1 VAAACLLSLAFLGEL
16 IAGEVPA
23 QEPSVTIRSST
34 QEVAL
39 DLVVRDG
46 HGKLVKN
53 LRPADV
59 EVFEDGVRQELRSFR
74 LVDGKQVLQPRES
87 IDATKPVSPLAHA
100 APNPLAAV
108 NVVCIVFHKLD
119 VFTKKFAVEA
129 AQEFLRTQLPP
140 GAWVGV
146 FNLDAALT
154 TLHPF
159 TTDHT
164 SLSKAAADAP
174 TGTTVDFMSAA
185 EEVLSASPT
194 VTTIVLTTSG
204 DPAKGGT
211 AVATVVTTGGELNTE
226 AITGVEVSNGEAEK
240 LLRGQRAMQRRQFGW
255 IEGMHQTDQI
265 LTMIEEIGRL
275 PGRKTVLLF
284 SPGLV
289 TTGDPERFD
298 SILSKANRASI
309 TLYAIDVNGL
319 TQNSNV
325 VAGNAALRHA
335 NAAARGAS
343 MKERMLTDDY
353 VHDAVRTT
361 DTQATLRTLAEGTGG
376 FLIGSTNDLRKPFQQ
391 VLADLDTHYE
401 VVYRPSAEKYDG
413 RFRNIAV
420 KPVRAGLAVQSRT
433 GYFALPVLPGSAS
446 LLPFEAASLT
456 ALSAKTPPHA
466 FDFHASALRFRPGA
480 SGSQC
485 AIALELPASSVG
497 ATPLPDAKRHRVHVS
512 FFALVK
518 DAGGQV
524 VEKLGQ
530 DSPYEIPDENLAT
543 LRANPI
549 TFTRFVDLPP
559 GRYTV
564 ESVVLDH
571 ETHRASTAR
580 LEFENP
586 AHKGLSLSSVV
597 LVRRIEP
604 VSGQSEA
611 NDPFEMQANGQGR
624 RIVPELATTLE
635 PGSRPSVYFVVYPDS
650 AQPEKPR
657 LRVEFLVN
665 GQVVAN
671 RLTDLAP
678 GDASGA
684 IPLIA
689 AAALHPGD
697 CELRITALQGGDS
710 STQSLRYTIPA
721 Q

>member
-1 VAAACLLSLAFLGEL
+1 MLLTSESGE
-16 IAGEVPA
+16 AGKTVS
-23 QEPSVTIRSST
+23 Q
-34 QEVAL
+34 AL
-39 DLVVRDG
+39 
-46 HGKLVKN
+46 
-53 LRPADV
+53 
-59 EVFEDGVRQELRSFR
+59 
-74 LVDGKQVLQPRES
+74 
-87 IDATKPVSPLAHA
+87 HA

-108 NVVCIVFHKLD
+108 SVVCIVFHKLD

-146 FNLDAALT
+146 FNLDSTLT

-164 SLSKAAADAP
+164 SLIKAASEAP
-174 TGTTVDFMSAA
+174 TGPPADFMSAA
-185 EEVLSASPT
+185 SEVLSASPT
-194 VTTIVLTTSG
+194 VTTVVLSMSG
-204 DPAKGGT
+204 DPSKGGG
-211 AVATVVTTGGELNTE
+211 AVATVVVTGGELNSE
-226 AITGVEVSNGEAEK
+226 AITGADVSSDGAAEK
-240 LLRGQRAMQRRQFGW
+240 LLRGQRATERRQFGW
-255 IEGMHQTDQI
+255 IEGMRQTDQV

-289 TTGDPERFD
+289 TTGDPERFE

-325 VAGNAALRHA
+325 VAGNAAIRHA

-343 MKERMLTDDY
+343 MKERMLTDEY

-361 DTQATLRTLAEGTGG
+361 DPQATLRTLAEGTGG

-391 VLADLDTHYE
+391 VLADLDTNYE
-401 VVYRPSAEKYDG
+401 VVYHPSSEKYEG
-413 RFRNIAV
+413 HFRNIAV
-420 KPVRAGLAVQSRT
+420 RPNRLGLTVQSRT
-433 GYFALPVLPGSAS
+433 GYFALPVLPGSKA

-456 ALSAKTPPHA
+456 ALSAKAQPHA
-466 FDFHASALRFRPGA
+466 FDFHSSALRFRPGA
-480 SGSQC
+480 TGSQC
-485 AIALELPASSVG
+485 AIALELPASGVG
-497 ATPLPDAKRHRVHVS
+497 ATPLPELKRHRVHVS

-518 DAGGQV
+518 DASGQV

-530 DSPYEIPDENLAT
+530 DSPYEIPDENLAA

-549 TFTRFVDLPP
+549 TFTRSVDLPP

-586 AHKGLSLSSVV
+586 AHKGVTLSSVV
-597 LVRRIEP
+597 LVGRIESL
-604 VSGQSEA
+604 SGQSEA
-611 NDPFEMQANGQGR
+611 NDPFQMQASGQGR

-635 PGSRPSVYFVVYPDS
+635 AGSRPSVYFVVYPDS
-650 AQPEKPR
+650 AQPEKPKLR
-657 LRVEFLVN
+657 LEFLVD
-665 GQVVAN
+665 GQVIAN
-671 RLTDLAP
+671 RVTDLAQ

-689 AAALHPGD
+689 AAALHPGN
-697 CELRITALQGGDS
+697 CELRVTALQGGDS
-710 STQSLRYTIPA
+710 STQSLRYTVPA